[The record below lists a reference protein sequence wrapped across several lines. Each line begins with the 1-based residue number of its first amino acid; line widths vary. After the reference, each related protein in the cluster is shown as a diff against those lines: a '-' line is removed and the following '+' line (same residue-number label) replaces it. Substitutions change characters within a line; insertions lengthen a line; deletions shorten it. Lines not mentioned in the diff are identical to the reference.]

1 MAAEAIDTLL
11 LVLDESESLQE
22 TLDRLLA
29 GCVAALP
36 MCGDASVTLLRDGA
50 PRTAVATSDRALA
63 IDQWEYA
70 HERGPCIEALRDGR
84 EHYLAGAGDPAAYE
98 GFAAFVAPLGIVTV
112 AGLPLVAA
120 GVVVGALNVYAER
133 RHAFGDQPSRDLL
146 RFVAAQA
153 ATAAHNVRVYDASR
167 TLAVQLTAALESRA
181 TIEQAKGIL
190 TAQRGC
196 TPEEAFALLRSASR
210 RENVKVRQVAER
222 IVASVA
228 RSTR

>member
-1 MAAEAIDTLL
+1 VAEAFDTLL
-11 LVLDESESLQE
+11 LVLDESESVQQ

-36 MCGDASVTLLRDGA
+36 MCDDASVTLLRDGA
-50 PRTAVATSDRALA
+50 PRTAAATSDRAFA

-70 HERGPCIEALRDGR
+70 HERGPCIDALRDGG
-84 EHYLAGAGDPAAYE
+84 EHYLADAGDSAAYE
-98 GFAAFVAPLGIVTV
+98 GFAAFVAPLGIVSV
-112 AGLPLVAA
+112 AGLPLAA
-120 GVVVGALNVYAER
+120 GGAVVGALNVYAER
-133 RHAFGDQPSRDLL
+133 PHAFGDEPSRDLL

-167 TLAVQLTAALESRA
+167 TLATQLTAAMESRA

-196 TPEEAFALLRSASR
+196 SPEDAFALLRAASQ
-210 RENVKVRQVAER
+210 RENVKLRQVAER